1 MSRIDNRLHRRLRA
15 RILFF
20 DELLFKGE
28 LLRQTITDMH
38 GVLILEKEKFVYTKE
53 ELERD
58 LTFQVADKITLDR
71 ARTKGL
77 LDALAADS
85 ASIQEVLAST
95 RANYAGIQKD
105 ANANARLVVT
115 NRKKQSV

>member
-1 MSRIDNRLHRRLRA
+1 M
-15 RILFF
+15 
-20 DELLFKGE
+20 
-28 LLRQTITDMH
+28 
-38 GVLILEKEKFVYTKE
+38 YTKE

-105 ANANARLVVT
+105 ANARLVVRIEKEKAVREA
-115 NRKKQSV
+115 RKLRTAAEQMPELEPLALKDISIRSA

>member
-1 MSRIDNRLHRRLRA
+1 M
-15 RILFF
+15 
-20 DELLFKGE
+20 
-28 LLRQTITDMH
+28 
-38 GVLILEKEKFVYTKE
+38 
-53 ELERD
+53 ERD
-58 LTFQVADKITLDR
+58 LTFQVADKITLTLDR

-105 ANANARLVVT
+105 AQMQMLDWL
-115 NRKKQSV
+115 